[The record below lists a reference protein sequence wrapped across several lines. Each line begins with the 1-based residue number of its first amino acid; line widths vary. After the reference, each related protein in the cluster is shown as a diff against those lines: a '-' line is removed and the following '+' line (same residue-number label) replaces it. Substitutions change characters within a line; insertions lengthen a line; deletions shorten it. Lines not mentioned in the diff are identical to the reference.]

1 MRGAAVQALY
11 AVSFDIRSAQEQS
24 GRVYESLRGHLA
36 DWLGHH
42 GRIPA
47 PSVTELDRDGR
58 AVLVGKF
65 PGHGD
70 RTVSWTVAGD
80 ELTRALRMTI
90 HQPLSTGPAQF
101 VTRVT
106 VSQSDEGG
114 GGLRIVMGREIPDGW
129 IAPVQDPQLKRPNLL
144 RAVLG
149 DQGLE
154 VRVLSQL
161 AMGRYERIR
170 EESHADV
177 LLNVLALRTR
187 LPILLIHP
195 RDQAGWSAAAD
206 ASGQLAGL
214 SQVVTL
220 NYVTAQ
226 AVRRAHEQVAVPSGG
241 ARLGLARP
249 RPGTPRSLA

>member
-1 MRGAAVQALY
+1 MQALY
-11 AVSFDIRSAQEQS
+11 AVSFDIRSAQEQP
-24 GRVYESLRGHLA
+24 GHVYESLRGHLA

-42 GRIPA
+42 GRVPA

-58 AVLVGKF
+58 AVLAGKI

-106 VSQSDEGG
+106 VSQSGEG

-129 IAPVQDPQLKRPNLL
+129 IAPVQDPPLKRPNLL

-149 DQGLE
+149 DE
-154 VRVLSQL
+154 
-161 AMGRYERIR
+161 
-170 EESHADV
+170 
-177 LLNVLALRTR
+177 
-187 LPILLIHP
+187 
-195 RDQAGWSAAAD
+195 
-206 ASGQLAGL
+206 
-214 SQVVTL
+214 
-220 NYVTAQ
+220 
-226 AVRRAHEQVAVPSGG
+226 
-241 ARLGLARP
+241 
-249 RPGTPRSLA
+249 